1 MVLLWEAC
9 CYMNISLLVVLITS
23 SSVLAFTS
31 HPTRC
36 HHTTHP
42 YLLSAINNIRGG
54 DIQHEP
60 PSSTPS
66 TSPSSTLQ
74 LESLLAQAQLHL
86 TNKQPNDAF
95 ATLATA
101 FRIDPTSTRISK
113 MFEECLGLKVEL
125 NEVCYY
131 SWKGGLKKN
140 NSSSSGGDS
149 SSHQQESDDILYPD
163 SSGVV
168 GDDVTQDVSF
178 SEQQLNEL
186 FQDRLGLSTLY
197 IDKEYYD
204 EASLLLQNAIDEV
217 TYWLDYHC
225 KLSGDNNSHEESNR
239 QELLY
244 DWQPQIDRA
253 QYLLYR
259 TNAACC
265 SWKSY
270 FEDGDNLRQSLNNR
284 GRRTSAA
291 AVLVHPLMH

>member
-1 MVLLWEAC
+1 MTMLLLWEAC

-36 HHTTHP
+36 HHTTHH
-42 YLLSAINNIRGG
+42 YLLSAINIRGG

-60 PSSTPS
+60 PSSSTPS
-66 TSPSSTLQ
+66 TSSSSTSQ
-74 LESLLAQAQLHL
+74 LESLLTQAQLHL

-149 SSHQQESDDILYPD
+149 SHQQESDDIVHPD
-163 SSGVV
+163 SGAV
-168 GDDVTQDVSF
+168 GDD
-178 SEQQLNEL
+178 
-186 FQDRLGLSTLY
+186 
-197 IDKEYYD
+197 
-204 EASLLLQNAIDEV
+204 
-217 TYWLDYHC
+217 
-225 KLSGDNNSHEESNR
+225 
-239 QELLY
+239 
-244 DWQPQIDRA
+244 
-253 QYLLYR
+253 
-259 TNAACC
+259 
-265 SWKSY
+265 
-270 FEDGDNLRQSLNNR
+270 
-284 GRRTSAA
+284 
-291 AVLVHPLMH
+291 LVN